1 MTIQKDLRVKKTLKQ
16 IDNALLDIL
25 SETSFDKITVD
36 ELCRTAIINRSTFY
50 KYYKNKNDLLN
61 NYLNRVIERFK
72 QQIDAAFVT
81 ASPENI
87 HNVIYQKNFE
97 RVLNFMYK
105 HKREYLILWDYLTE
119 ERVFAKMVQAVQDR
133 MLEKLSVS
141 KNTPEI
147 DLYARLF
154 SYDMMTIVSW
164 WFKYENEISIT
175 SVKEIMM
182 NNMKQGV
189 FRTFREY
196 IDVQLKQTL
205 PESC

>member
-1 MTIQKDLRVKKTLKQ
+1 M
-16 IDNALLDIL
+16 NIL

-61 NYLNRVIERFK
+61 NYLTRVIERFK

-105 HKREYLILWDYLTE
+105 HKREYIILWDYLTE

-154 SYDMMTIVSW
+154 AYDMMTVVRW
-164 WFKYENEISIT
+164 WFKYENEMSIT

>member
-72 QQIDAAFVT
+72 QQIDVAFVT

-97 RVLNFMYK
+97 KVLNFMYK
-105 HKREYLILWDYLTE
+105 HKREYLILWNYLTE
-119 ERVFAKMVQAVQDR
+119 EAVFVKMVQAVQDR

-141 KNTPEI
+141 K
-147 DLYARLF
+147 
-154 SYDMMTIVSW
+154 
-164 WFKYENEISIT
+164 KYT
-175 SVKEIMM
+175 
-182 NNMKQGV
+182 
-189 FRTFREY
+189 
-196 IDVQLKQTL
+196 
-205 PESC
+205 